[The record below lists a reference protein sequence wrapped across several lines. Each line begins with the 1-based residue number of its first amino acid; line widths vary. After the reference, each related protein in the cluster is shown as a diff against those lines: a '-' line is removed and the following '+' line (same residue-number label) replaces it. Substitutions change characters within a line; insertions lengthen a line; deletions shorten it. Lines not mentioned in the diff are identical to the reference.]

1 MLRDYSLLYVMEML
15 IDNQESW
22 CRDDEYYDV
31 GLRGG
36 GGVGMI
42 IIFVSLA
49 WISLCSPQAVQPSP
63 VLPNN
68 KYGNTHHSSHN
79 NTWSDNNTATAM
91 LKYVWQHV
99 VGTCLSVHAA
109 IRVPCLSIKGQ
120 THVKL
125 KTKGDPVSN
134 VILALPCLTTISHC
148 SKLNV
153 LKPSSFQECL
163 KVDIIGK

>member
-1 MLRDYSLLYVMEML
+1 MPRWRILRCWSQRRGWGGDDHYLCIPGLDLSLF
-15 IDNQESW
+15 S
-22 CRDDEYYDV
+22 
-31 GLRGG
+31 
-36 GGVGMI
+36 
-42 IIFVSLA
+42 
-49 WISLCSPQAVQPSP
+49 QAVQPSP

-68 KYGNTHHSSHN
+68 KYGNTHHSSHI
-79 NTWSDNNTATAM
+79 NTWSDNTATPM

-99 VGTCLSVHAA
+99 VGTCLSVNAA

-134 VILALPCLTTISHC
+134 VNLALPCLTTISHC